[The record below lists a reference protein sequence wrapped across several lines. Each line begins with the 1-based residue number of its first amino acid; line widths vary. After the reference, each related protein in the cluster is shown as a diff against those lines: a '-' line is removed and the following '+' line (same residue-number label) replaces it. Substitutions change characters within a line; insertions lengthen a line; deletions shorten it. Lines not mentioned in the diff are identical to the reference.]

1 MPTWRAD
8 YFDNPKDNAPSFR
21 DYRSGDRTRSM
32 KRAARWV
39 HFVHGPR

>member
-8 YFDNPKDNAPSFR
+8 YFDNPKGNAPS
-21 DYRSGDRTRSM
+21 RSEQRTNRTRSM

-39 HFVHGPR
+39 RFVHGPR